1 MTWQGVVRLADT
13 EEDLGRRS
21 FRTRPVPGEVLEVDG
36 NDHVVVFV
44 GEGFCYVRLD
54 DEA

>member
-1 MTWQGVVRLADT
+1 MTWQGVVRLS
-13 EEDLGRRS
+13 EIEGDLGRRS
-21 FRTRPVPGEVLEVDG
+21 FRTRPVPGELLKLDG

-54 DEA
+54 EEA